1 MNCQFSEMCNQRR
14 MRPYLA
20 GIVRV
25 VEPLGHGEFGSGRE
39 AAVDDGAFDAE
50 LLQASRHRVNILG
63 NNTQQHQHRMALR
76 CKKFKA
82 KSLRGYKSHN
92 VKKYESHLFVETDD
106 AIARLDVAQTLQSL
120 VHDNLR
126 KKKKGSLGRIFY
138 KSFRKVV
145 EQETV

>member
-1 MNCQFSEMCNQRR
+1 MK
-14 MRPYLA
+14 
-20 GIVRV
+20 
-25 VEPLGHGEFGSGRE
+25 
-39 AAVDDGAFDAE
+39 AFP
-50 LLQASRHRVNILG
+50 
-63 NNTQQHQHRMALR
+63 
-76 CKKFKA
+76 
-82 KSLRGYKSHN
+82 
-92 VKKYESHLFVETDD
+92 HLFVETDD